1 MGLEPGNLILIS
13 LNDLCDKIKQKIL
26 SADNRNTGIIES
38 IDYNT
43 NLVDVK
49 INRPTTTLPIIVEVP
64 LDNIIP
70 I

>member
-1 MGLEPGNLILIS
+1 MIVG
-13 LNDLCDKIKQKIL
+13 KIKQKIL
-26 SADNRNTGIIES
+26 SADNRNTGIIEF